1 MDPDKNKRNPSFPR
15 HVKCPASII
24 KGLTV
29 HKMFWTP
36 VSVLPPSGGWCGGN
50 LSAIW
55 TRGRNL
61 PGTIRLLACLG
72 GCRLFWCSAPG
83 AAPNPPPSSKRFH
96 TGMRRTAPHSPLF
109 PAGAAR
115 SIAAGV
121 VARFPSQRCPGFR
134 RSKSLAPGSCTETT
148 DFPLFSLQ
156 VTGDQRQTLR
166 LNPFGPWLG
175 TCLQS
180 IRREAD

>member
-1 MDPDKNKRNPSFPR
+1 MDPDKKKRNPSFPR

-29 HKMFWTP
+29 HKIFWTP
-36 VSVLPPSGGWCGGN
+36 VSVLSSSGSSGFCGCAVTAGRLSGW
-50 LSAIW
+50 
-55 TRGRNL
+55 
-61 PGTIRLLACLG
+61 
-72 GCRLFWCSAPG
+72 PG
-83 AAPNPPPSSKRFH
+83 ARPPSSKRFH
-96 TGMRRTAPHSPLF
+96 TGMLRTAPHSPLF

-134 RSKSLAPGSCTETT
+134 RSKSLAPGSCTATT

-180 IRREAD
+180 TSLCVFNMLMESRFVLYVFFFAMKF